1 VSKFAVQFSRELEN
15 LVVSRFDFSPLST
28 LVVLSSVSLDA
39 SHKFEGPSLAP
50 VSTVVGF
57 GSFGTSLPYQSSFG
71 GACLAH

>member
-1 VSKFAVQFSRELEN
+1 
-15 LVVSRFDFSPLST
+15 
-28 LVVLSSVSLDA
+28 VVLSSVSLDA